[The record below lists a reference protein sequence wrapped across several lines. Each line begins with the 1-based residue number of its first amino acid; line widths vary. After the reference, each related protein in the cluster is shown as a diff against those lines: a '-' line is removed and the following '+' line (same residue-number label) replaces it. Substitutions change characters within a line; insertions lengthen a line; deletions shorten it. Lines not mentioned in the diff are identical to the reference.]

1 MKRLYK
7 VKELAEAQ
15 GITQLELYRKVQEQ
29 GIDVSLGPIQ
39 RIWQNHRSVGDPRSS
54 TLIGIAR
61 ALGVKVEDL
70 YTDEGSAYT
79 EDGTISPGHAP
90 AFQLA

>member
-1 MKRLYK
+1 MKRVYL
-7 VKELAEAQ
+7 VKELAEAR

-29 GIDVSLGPIQ
+29 GVNVSLGPIQ
-39 RIWQNHRSVGDPRSS
+39 RIWQNHRLVGDPRSS
-54 TLIGIAR
+54 TLIAIAR

-70 YTDEGSAYT
+70 YNDEGSSYT
-79 EDGTISPGHAP
+79 ESGTISPGHAP